1 MTTRRTLSPHFTNLW
16 QFAITLL
23 VILYMLF
30 IGGSFDATV
39 RFRTQLLNAIGASV
53 IAILW
58 LIIRWRSGEKLK
70 AAGLEIPLAI
80 FVVAQ
85 IISTLASPQVRL
97 SADGLFTT
105 ITWAILFIIFCD
117 LLANSWQKDYVIN
130 SLLLVAAIIIFDG
143 VWQTASWYLQWS
155 QIGQAPPTTFRL
167 DGFLGHA
174 NLTTVT
180 INLLIPLIIAQIIQR
195 PHLLA
200 RIAFGALALGALLV
214 EFFASSRAGW
224 IAGAVALS
232 VMGMLLAWTY
242 RERVLTLIQLW
253 KRSAL
258 LSQIVLSAIFIG
270 AAAIVIPLLIRQTQH
285 GTHSPDIIASRQAY
299 WESAWKL
306 FLIQPLT
313 GLGPET
319 FTWFYPLTVSMPP
332 SGALPH
338 AHSAIF
344 QLLAGGG
351 VMGILGG
358 IILIAVGSQQLWQR
372 WRTTENKVMI
382 AALIGGISGVITHHL
397 FDYFFNAPVFTFLF
411 VIICALAF
419 TPSTQIAKKW
429 IALPILI
436 TIAFTAFSLIGT
448 SLNSGG
454 VELATQG
461 KWQEAAQLFRR
472 ATEID
477 SGLPLYWEHAA
488 QAQAQSGFTI
498 SFAQRA
504 VKENPHSSIDRAA
517 LGLLTRDLNQMKEAA
532 RLAPQSK
539 LIQINL
545 GWLAE
550 EQGDAATA
558 QEAYT
563 RALSNGATPKALFWN
578 ETSLRSSTL
587 AAWKAKQ
594 PINESTRDRA
604 WSALSANDLSRAFT
618 LFEQARIENAI
629 SNDPYV
635 GLSRSYIALGDMARA
650 KNYLRLGFSLYTATL
665 EEQLE
670 LYSLQGDIAKLEG
683 DRAKAKESYTT
694 VFNAYNDYTSAG
706 VGSYGFPWQM
716 WITYRRESLPSD
728 LIPQFIRADIT
739 EETDARFAQLA
750 QWHFDDN
757 EKELACLI
765 LDRVRREAMKSE
777 SAKLYRKLCGPT

>member
-1 MTTRRTLSPHFTNLW
+1 MITRRTLSPHFTNLL

-39 RFRTQLLNAIGASV
+39 RFRTQLLNAVGASV

-58 LIIRWRSGEKLK
+58 FIIRWRSGEKLK
-70 AAGLEIPLAI
+70 ATGLEIPLAI

-85 IISTLASPQVRL
+85 TISTLASPQVRL
-97 SADGLFTT
+97 SADGLFAT
-105 ITWAILFIIFCD
+105 ISWAILFIIFCD
-117 LLANSWQKDYVIN
+117 LLANSWRKDHVIN

-143 VWQTASWYLQWS
+143 LWQTASWYLQWI

-174 NLTTVT
+174 NLTTIT
-180 INLLIPLIIAQIIQR
+180 INLLLPLIIAQIIQR
-195 PHLLA
+195 PHPLA
-200 RIAFGALALGALLV
+200 RIAFGALALGALVV

-232 VMGMLLAWTY
+232 MTGILLAWTY
-242 RERVLTLIQLW
+242 RERVLTLIELW

-258 LSQIVLSAIFIG
+258 LYRIIHTAIFIG
-270 AAAIVIPLLIRQTQH
+270 VAASVIPLLIRQTQH
-285 GTHSPDIIASRQAY
+285 GTHSPDIIASRQAF

-319 FTWFYPLTVSMPP
+319 FAWFYPLTVSMPP

-344 QLLAGGG
+344 QLLAAGG
-351 VMGILGG
+351 VIGVLSG
-358 IILIAVGSQQLWQR
+358 IILIAVGGQQLWQR
-372 WRTTENKVMI
+372 WRTTENKVMVV
-382 AALIGGISGVITHHL
+382 ALIGGISGVVTHHL
-397 FDYFFNAPVFTFLF
+397 FDYFFSAPLFTFLF
-411 VIICALAF
+411 AIICALAF
-419 TPSTQIAKKW
+419 RPSTQIAKKW

-436 TIAFTAFSLIGT
+436 TLAFTAFSLIGT
-448 SLNSGG
+448 SLNSQG
-454 VELATQG
+454 VELAVQG
-461 KWQEAAQLFRR
+461 EWQEAAQLFRR

-477 SGLPLYWEHAA
+477 PGLPLYWEHAA
-488 QAQAQSGFTI
+488 QAQARSGSTI
-498 SFAQRA
+498 TFAQRA

-517 LGLLTRDLNQMKEAA
+517 LGVLTRDVSQLREAV

-550 EQGDAATA
+550 DQGDAATA

-563 RALSNGATPKALFWN
+563 RALTHGTTPKALFWN
-578 ETSLRSSTL
+578 ETTLRSSTL
-587 AAWKAKQ
+587 TAWKAKQ

-604 WSALSANDLSRAFT
+604 WSALSANDLSRALT
-618 LFEQARIENAI
+618 LFEQARLENPS
-629 SNDPYV
+629 SNDPYI
-635 GLSRSYIALGDMARA
+635 GLSRSYIALGDIARA
-650 KNYLRLGFSLYTATL
+650 KNYLRLGFSLYASTL

-670 LYSLQGDIAKLEG
+670 LYNLQGDIAKLEG
-683 DRAKAKESYTT
+683 DRAKHRCLQRLQRLHQCRSRQLW
-694 VFNAYNDYTSAG
+694 FSLAG
-706 VGSYGFPWQM
+706 VDHVSP
-716 WITYRRESLPSD
+716 
-728 LIPQFIRADIT
+728 
-739 EETDARFAQLA
+739 
-750 QWHFDDN
+750 
-757 EKELACLI
+757 
-765 LDRVRREAMKSE
+765 
-777 SAKLYRKLCGPT
+777 

>member
-1 MTTRRTLSPHFTNLW
+1 MITRPILSPHFTNLL

-39 RFRTQLLNAIGASV
+39 RFRTQLLNAISASV
-53 IAILW
+53 LAILW
-58 LIIRWRSGEKLK
+58 LSIRWRAGEKLK
-70 AAGLEIPLAI
+70 TSGLEIPLAI

-85 IISTLASPQVRL
+85 IISTVASPQMRL

-105 ITWAILFIIFCD
+105 ITWAILFIILCD
-117 LLANSWQKDYVIN
+117 LLANSWQKEYVIN

-143 VWQTASWYLQWS
+143 VWQTANWYLQWI
-155 QIGQAPPTTFRL
+155 QIGQVPPTTFRL

-174 NLTTVT
+174 NLTTIT
-180 INLLIPLIIAQIIQR
+180 INLLLPLIITQIIQR
-195 PHLLA
+195 PHPFS
-200 RIAFGALALGALLV
+200 RFAFGALALGALLV

-232 VMGMLLAWTY
+232 VTGVLLAWTY

-258 LSQIVLSAIFIG
+258 LSRIILTAIFFG
-270 AAAIVIPLLIRQTQH
+270 AAAVVIPLLIRQTQH

-306 FLIQPLT
+306 FLIQPFT

-319 FTWFYPLTVSMPP
+319 YAWFYPLTVSMPP

-344 QLLAGGG
+344 QLFAEGG
-351 VMGILGG
+351 VIGVVSG
-358 IILIAVGSQQLWQR
+358 IILIAVGSQGLWQR
-372 WRTTENKVMI
+372 WRTTENKVMV
-382 AALIGGISGVITHHL
+382 AALIGGISGVVTHHL
-397 FDYFFNAPVFTFLF
+397 FDYFFNAPLFTFLF
-411 VIICALAF
+411 VIIGALAF

-429 IALPILI
+429 IALPIVI

-448 SLNSGG
+448 SLNSQG

-461 KWQEAAQLFRR
+461 KWQEAVQLFQR

-477 SGLPLYWEHAA
+477 SGVPLYWEHAA
-488 QAQAQSGFTI
+488 QAQARSGSTI
-498 SFAQRA
+498 RFAQRA
-504 VKENPHSSIDRAA
+504 VKENPHSSIDRAT
-517 LGLLTRDLNQMKEAA
+517 LGVLTRDLNQMREAA

-563 RALSNGATPKALFWN
+563 LALTNGATPNALFWN
-578 ETSLRSSTL
+578 ETSLRASTL

-594 PINESTRDRA
+594 PMSDTTRDRA
-604 WSALSANDLSRAFT
+604 WVALSANDPSRALT

-635 GLSRSYIALGDMARA
+635 GLSRSYIALGDIARA
-650 KNYLRLGFSLYTATL
+650 KNYLRLGFSLYASTL

-706 VGSYGFPWQM
+706 LGSYGFPWQV

-739 EETDARFAQLA
+739 AETEARFAQLA
-750 QWHFDDN
+750 QWYFDDN
-757 EKELACLI
+757 EKGLACLI

-777 SAKLYRKLCGPT
+777 SAKLYSIVCASK

>member
-1 MTTRRTLSPHFTNLW
+1 MRRILSPHFTNLL
-16 QFAITLL
+16 QLAVTLL
-23 VILYMLF
+23 IVLYMLF

-39 RFRTQLLNAIGASV
+39 RFRTQMLNAVGASV
-53 IAILW
+53 IATLW
-58 LIIRWRSGEKLK
+58 LITRWRAGEKLK
-70 AAGLEIPLAI
+70 ATGLEIPLAI

-85 IISTLASPQVRL
+85 IISTVASPQIRL

-105 ITWAILFIIFCD
+105 ITWAIMFIILCD
-117 LLANSWQKDYVIN
+117 LLANSWQKEYVIN
-130 SLLLVAAIIIFDG
+130 GLLLVATIIILDG
-143 VWQTASWYLQWS
+143 LWQTASWYLQWI

-180 INLLIPLIIAQIIQR
+180 INLLLPLIIAQIIQR

-200 RIAFGALALGALLV
+200 RIAFSTLALGALIV

-224 IAGAVALS
+224 IAGAAALS
-232 VMGMLLAWTY
+232 VMGVLLAWSN
-242 RERVLTLIQLW
+242 RDRLLMWIQMW
-253 KRSAL
+253 KRSPIFYRIIL
-258 LSQIVLSAIFIG
+258 TTIFIG
-270 AAAIVIPLLIRQTQH
+270 VAAIVIPLLIRQTQH

-306 FLIQPLT
+306 FLLQPLT

-319 FTWFYPLTVSMPP
+319 FAWFYPLTVSMPP

-344 QLLAGGG
+344 QLLAEGG
-351 VMGILGG
+351 VIGVVSG
-358 IILIAVGSQQLWQR
+358 IILIAVGGQGLWQR
-372 WRTTENKVMI
+372 WRTTENKVMA
-382 AALIGGISGVITHHL
+382 AALIGGISGVVIHHL
-397 FDYFFNAPVFTFLF
+397 FDYFFNAPLFTFLF

-419 TPSTQIAKKW
+419 TPLTQIAKKW
-429 IALPILI
+429 IALPIVI
-436 TIAFTAFSLIGT
+436 TIAFTAYSLIGT
-448 SLNSGG
+448 SLNSQG

-461 KWQEAAQLFRR
+461 KWQEAAQLFQR
-472 ATEID
+472 AAEID
-477 SGLPLYWEHAA
+477 SGVPLYWEHAA
-488 QAQAQSGFTI
+488 QAQARSGSTI
-498 SFAQRA
+498 TYAQRA
-504 VKENPHSSIDRAA
+504 VQENPHSSIDRAA

-545 GWLAE
+545 AWLAE

-563 RALSNGATPKALFWN
+563 LALTHGATPEALFWN
-578 ETSLRSSTL
+578 ETPLRAATL
-587 AAWKAKQ
+587 IAWKAKQ
-594 PINESTRDRA
+594 VLSDSIRDRA
-604 WSALSANDLSRAFT
+604 WVALETNDPSRAIS
-618 LFEQARIENAI
+618 LFEQARIENPI
-629 SNDPYV
+629 SNDPYI
-635 GLSRSYIALGDMARA
+635 GLSRSYIALGDIARA

-706 VGSYGFPWQM
+706 LGSYGFPWQV

-739 EETDARFAQLA
+739 AETDARLAQLA
-750 QWHFDDN
+750 QWYFDDN
-757 EKELACLI
+757 EKGLACLI
-765 LDRVRREAMKSE
+765 LDRVRREAIKSE
-777 SAKLYRKLCGPT
+777 SAKLFRKLCVPT